1 MMPPMQQDVRFCTTT
16 DGVRI
21 AYATVG
27 QGPPLVKA
35 ANWLNHLE
43 FDWQSPIWRHFFEA
57 LASHHL
63 LVRYDERGNGLSDWT
78 VENFAFEAFVRDLE
92 AVVDAAGLDRFALF
106 GISQGA
112 SVAIAYAVRYP
123 ERVTH
128 LIIYGG
134 FAQGWATRANES
146 EIATRRGMLAL
157 IEAGW
162 GQDNPAFRQLFT
174 SLYAPDATPEQAAS
188 YNELQRL
195 TTSPANAAR
204 LFLAFADIEVTDLLP
219 QVTTPTL
226 VLHCRDESVVPFES
240 GREIAAGIL
249 NAKFVALDG
258 RNHLLLDHEPSW
270 PVFLDEVGRFLGT
283 PLRRA
288 RAADTPASETATG
301 PVFRE
306 GASVGRYQI
315 ESRLGAGG
323 MGVVYRATDG
333 RLKRTV
339 AIKVLPQSLTS
350 DEEAKARFVRE
361 AQAASALDHPNICT
375 IHDIDETPDGQLY
388 LAMAHYSGGTVKD
401 RIDGGHLEVN
411 VALDMAIQVA
421 QGLAKAHD
429 AGITHRDI
437 KPANVMLTA
446 DGGVKIV
453 DFGLAKL
460 AGQAGLTDTGI
471 TLGTVAYMSPE
482 QLDSQPVDGRTDL
495 WALGV
500 MLYEM
505 LAGRRPFEGD
515 NPLAI
520 AMAIQQKGPP
530 PLTSIRSG
538 IERDVERLVTRLLE
552 KDVEGRYQTAVDL
565 LAELRRV
572 KRDSESANGRH

>member
-1 MMPPMQQDVRFCTTT
+1 
-16 DGVRI
+16 
-21 AYATVG
+21 
-27 QGPPLVKA
+27 
-35 ANWLNHLE
+35 
-43 FDWQSPIWRHFFEA
+43 
-57 LASHHL
+57 
-63 LVRYDERGNGLSDWT
+63 
-78 VENFAFEAFVRDLE
+78 
-92 AVVDAAGLDRFALF
+92 
-106 GISQGA
+106 
-112 SVAIAYAVRYP
+112 
-123 ERVTH
+123 
-128 LIIYGG
+128 
-134 FAQGWATRANES
+134 
-146 EIATRRGMLAL
+146 MLAL

-204 LFLAFADIEVTDLLP
+204 LFLAFGDIDVTDLLP

-226 VLHCRDESVVPFES
+226 VLHCRDDSVAAFES
-240 GREIAAGIL
+240 GREIAAGIP

-288 RAADTPASETATG
+288 YASDTPASETATG
-301 PVFRE
+301 AVFRE

-339 AIKVLPQSLTS
+339 AIKVLPQSLTT
-350 DEEAKARFVRE
+350 DEAAKARFVQE

-388 LAMAHYSGGTVKD
+388 LAMAHYAGGTVMD
-401 RIDGGHLEVN
+401 RINGGPLEVN
-411 VALDMAIQVA
+411 AALDMAVQVA

-482 QLDSQPVDGRTDL
+482 QLDGQPVDGRTDL

-520 AMAIQQKGPP
+520 AMAIQQREPP
-530 PLTSIRSG
+530 SLTSIRLG

-552 KDVEGRYQTAVDL
+552 KDVERRYQTAVDL
-565 LAELRRV
+565 LADLRRV
-572 KRDSESANGRH
+572 RGDSQSVNGRH